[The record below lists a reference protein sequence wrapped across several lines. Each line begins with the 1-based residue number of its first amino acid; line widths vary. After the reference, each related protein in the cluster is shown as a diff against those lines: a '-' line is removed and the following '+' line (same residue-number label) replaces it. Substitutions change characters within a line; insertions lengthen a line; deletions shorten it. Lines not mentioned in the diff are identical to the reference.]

1 MSTKL
6 NSFNKNMYQKVEK
19 SLKVSD
25 GIIKQIR
32 NSILTGELKPGDKL
46 ASEKELVDQ
55 FKVSKSSMREA
66 LRALEVLGLI
76 DIKKGIGGGTFVSKV
91 DTNTTILS
99 MINFLH
105 FHPFTIK
112 DITMVRYLIE
122 PPVAHDAALRRTA
135 KDIESLK
142 TIIENY
148 NPKMSEQ
155 RGVKGFEFHSYLAR
169 IAGNPILS
177 LLIDFVGNVLESLKI
192 KHGLHTEFFEQANK
206 AHNIILECLIQQD
219 AKATEIAI
227 ANDILCVGQYM
238 SEKTNTPHFNPSSLE
253 NSRFDIAVGGNHNAK
268 VVSEDDPLFKK
279 SGGYS
284 KRVGTSNLH
293 IVFEAE

>member
-6 NSFNKNMYQKVEK
+6 NILNKNLYQEVEK
-19 SLKVSD
+19 SSKVSD
-25 GIIKQIR
+25 IIIKQIR

-76 DIKKGIGGGTFVSKV
+76 DTRKGIGGGTFVSKV

-155 RGVKGFEFHSYLAR
+155 KGVKGFEFHSYLAR

-177 LLIDFVGNVLESLKI
+177 LLIDFVGNVLESLKMY
-192 KHGLHTEFFEQANK
+192 
-206 AHNIILECLIQQD
+206 LI
-219 AKATEIAI
+219 
-227 ANDILCVGQYM
+227 
-238 SEKTNTPHFNPSSLE
+238 
-253 NSRFDIAVGGNHNAK
+253 
-268 VVSEDDPLFKK
+268 
-279 SGGYS
+279 
-284 KRVGTSNLH
+284 
-293 IVFEAE
+293 